1 MNTKKL
7 QKTQRTNT
15 KHLVPH
21 GRRTYL
27 QGTAHLNKKYNGK
40 MKNKQSNKQTKKERS
55 CVEVCHV
62 CKYLQ
67 QRDIESFGRFQK
79 NNSIFQHRRIL
90 LYTIDI
96 ISKQK

>member
-1 MNTKKL
+1 MSFFFLFMSTKKL
-7 QKTQRTNT
+7 QKTKRTNT

-40 MKNKQSNKQTKKERS
+40 MKKQTIKQTKKERS
-55 CVEVCHV
+55 YVEICHM

-79 NNSIFQHRRIL
+79 LIL
-90 LYTIDI
+90 FFSTEEFCSTL
-96 ISKQK
+96 